1 MFCKKCGNEIKD
13 GDEKCN
19 KCGNTVKNKKWKI
32 LLLLVIAI
40 IIIVTT
46 IFAVT
51 LLLKNNSNQ
60 SVETSTNAEKNK
72 DDNENKNTE
81 FNSSSANASANG
93 TSSISFATLKA
104 DDKSFD
110 KTQKTLID
118 YFDNN
123 YFEFGIAL
131 SQQYPQI
138 FKGAKIKTN
147 ASIVKVLKSTDTEFE
162 VVAVQE
168 GDLLAADIYTGEQTI
183 LSNGNVKNVDEYSE
197 NELMIIK
204 GPQLNKR
211 LTKGDAITLY
221 GRYNNVETFEID
233 GKSYILPVIDTIN
246 IIQLSNGNKDGN
258 YRFNLDTAK
267 TVAEYIFGKDIKISS
282 PAKGEDYNFEAYYTL
297 DPFYKITLD
306 NQSNANFSTFNIYRT
321 YGLIS
326 YNEVSK
332 NTVKNLFIGADF
344 QHYIVST
351 YDKNLKHVYIDYF
364 DKDLKKLWSREFD
377 YNSSE
382 VISPIDYTSTQLA
395 IVIDNDLHLINLE
408 TGEDIFEPVL
418 VGTKIKL
425 HMMTDGIILIGNDNK
440 DTIMKVGLDGNII
453 FRTNGNTR
461 MSDIGYAQ
469 TQIVNGKMVIY
480 LEGTD
485 KEGLPYDK
493 HLVLNSDGSIETSTN
508 E

>member
-1 MFCKKCGNEIKD
+1 MENEKKKS
-13 GDEKCN
+13 N
-19 KCGNTVKNKKWKI
+19 K
-32 LLLLVIAI
+32 IAI
-40 IIIVTT
+40 IIISILLVV
-46 IFAVT
+46 IIVIGV
-51 LLLKNNSNQ
+51 LILLKLNNEETKETVANISNNNSID
-60 SVETSTNAEKNK
+60 EDT
-72 DDNENKNTE
+72 NKNTE

-93 TSSISFATLKA
+93 TSSVSFATLKA

-110 KTQKTLID
+110 QTQKTLID

-168 GDLLAADIYTGEQTI
+168 GDLLAADVNTGEQTI
-183 LSNGNVKNVDEYSE
+183 LSDGNVKNVDEYSE

-204 GPQLNKR
+204 GSQLNKR

-233 GKSYILPVIDTIN
+233 GKSYILPVINTIN

-282 PAKGEDYNFEAYYTL
+282 PAKGEDYNFEVSYTL

-306 NQSNANFSTFNIYRT
+306 NQSNANFSTFNIYRD

-326 YNEVSK
+326 YNEMSK
-332 NTVKNLFIGADF
+332 NTVKNLFVGADF

-351 YDKNLKHVYIDYF
+351 YDKKLKHVYIDYF

-382 VISPIDYTSTQLA
+382 IISPIDYTSTQLS

-408 TGEDIFEPVL
+408 TGEDIIEPIL

-440 DTIMKVGLDGNII
+440 DTIMKVGLDGKII

-480 LEGTD
+480 IEGTD